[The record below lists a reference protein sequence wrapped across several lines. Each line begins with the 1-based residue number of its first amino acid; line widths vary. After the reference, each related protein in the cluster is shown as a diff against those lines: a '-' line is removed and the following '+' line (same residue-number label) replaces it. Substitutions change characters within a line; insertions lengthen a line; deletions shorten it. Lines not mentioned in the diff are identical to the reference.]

1 MKTIVSFLLII
12 STQFSFSQ
20 MLNDSISIYF
30 ETNSS
35 IPKNNQSLAQLS
47 NLKTI
52 TNINIYAY
60 ADTVGSE
67 TSNKILAQRRA
78 EAIKQLIGNT
88 IKIESINIIGETS
101 QFGTNDKNRKVTL
114 HYKKT
119 IIDKSVEPIQ
129 ADTLRFNI
137 EFEPG
142 KSSVLENSYPEID
155 RLLDTIKISTYSRIE
170 INGYVCCSPNIELS
184 RKRAETVRMILIKNG
199 IKNNLIECFGHGNS
213 NPLFIEDSPE
223 HMQKNRRVEVVLIE

>member
-1 MKTIVSFLLII
+1 
-12 STQFSFSQ
+12 

-30 ETNSS
+30 GTNSS
-35 IPKNNQSLAQLS
+35 IPKNNQSLAQLK

-52 TNINIYAY
+52 TDINIYAY

-101 QFGTNDKNRKVTL
+101 QFGANDKNRKVTL

-129 ADTLRFNI
+129 ADTLLFNI

-142 KSSVLENSYPEID
+142 KSSILENSYSEVD
-155 RLLDTIKISTYSRIE
+155 RLLDTIKISKYSRID
-170 INGYVCCSPNIELS
+170 INGHVCCNPDSELS
-184 RKRAETVRMILIKNG
+184 LKRAETVRKILIENG
-199 IKNNLIECFGHGNS
+199 INNNLINCFGYGNS
-213 NPLFIEDSPE
+213 KPLFIEDSPE